1 MAQPCLS
8 NLYGGYSMEVM
19 STSVDEVRPV
29 DRVQDDSMAVD
40 EAIALADTLLR
51 EALANSTRR
60 ERRQLHRLGL
70 LVADPEGREL
80 VQRLTDEVL
89 RIQSNRR
96 AARRFADVV
105 AEHGLPG
112 SLSRVDRVLLSAGA
126 KLAPALPQVVM
137 PLVRRRIL
145 SETKGVV
152 LPAEDP
158 QFADHATLRRREGI
172 GLLVNPLGESILGD
186 DEATRRVDQVLETL
200 RRPDV
205 NAVSIKASAL
215 VANLDVLDFDRS
227 IERICEPLREIY
239 RAALSKEPRGFVNL
253 DMEEYRDLQL
263 TVSAFTM
270 VLDEAEFH
278 HLDAGIVLQA
288 YLPDSHA
295 VLEQLGQWAS
305 DRVRHGGAGIKIR
318 IVKGANLAMEAV
330 DAELHDW
337 IAAPYPTKA
346 DVDASYKLMLES
358 ALRPEWNGAVRVGV
372 ASHNLFDVAWAL
384 VLRGHLPVEQ
394 RHRIDLEMLEGMA
407 PAQSRAV
414 RKLAGSLL
422 LYAPV
427 VQHDQ
432 IDASIAYLA
441 RRLDENTAPENFLRA
456 LFTITPG
463 SPEFATQAE
472 RFRRAVDDR
481 HHISTERRRH
491 AATPHDPTFSNE
503 PDSDPTDPDQRRRL
517 QAAVQPPA
525 TRREPTPI
533 QSAAEIDGIVATAV
547 AAQPHWSAAGITERR
562 RILADVAGVLR
573 RERFDTIQVMA
584 DEAVKV
590 GREGDPEV
598 SEAIDFAK
606 YYGSVGLDVL
616 EQQRAEGAELRPRGV
631 VVVASPWNFPYAIP
645 AGGVLAALAAG
656 NSVILKPPPEAR
668 RTALHL
674 VEQLHRGGVPPE
686 VVQFE
691 ASPDNEVGQR
701 LITHPEVDSVI
712 LTGAY
717 ETAELF
723 RSWKPGMHLL
733 AETSGKNAIVITQ
746 AADLDLAIRD
756 LVRSAFGHAGQKCSA
771 ASLAIV
777 EASLYDD
784 GSFMERL
791 ADATRSLVVGPP
803 SDIGSVVGP
812 LISEPSPKLLR
823 GLTQLDP
830 GERWLVESRR
840 VGDNLW
846 TPGVRVGVQPGSWF
860 HVTECFGPVLGVM
873 RADDLDHAIQL
884 QNGNPYGLTGGIHS
898 LDDAEVERWL
908 EGVHVGN
915 AYINR
920 GVTGA
925 IVRRQPFG
933 GWKRSSVGCGPKAGG
948 PDYVAEMVTGDRA
961 VIDTDAA
968 ERSYRNAW
976 THWFSSSH
984 DPTGLASERNDLRYR
999 PLGGV
1004 LIRVGPDT
1012 PAGALVAA
1020 RRAADLCGTRV
1031 VVSDAAT
1038 EPEDALA
1045 GRLDGLDVERVR
1057 LLTASSDALRGG
1069 CRAHGIE
1076 VDTEPISTSGRRE
1089 LRRWLREQAISRTM
1103 HRHGRVA
1110 P

>member
-1 MAQPCLS
+1 MD
-8 NLYGGYSMEVM
+8 VM
-19 STSVDEVRPV
+19 TTSIDEVRAG

-40 EAIALADTLLR
+40 EAIALADALLR
-51 EALANSTRR
+51 GAFATSTRR
-60 ERRQLHRLGL
+60 ERRQLHRLGR

-89 RIQSNRR
+89 RIQSDRR
-96 AARRFADVV
+96 AARRFANVV
-105 AEHGLPG
+105 DEHGLPG
-112 SLSRVDRVLLSAGA
+112 SLSRVDRLLLSAGA
-126 KLAPALPQVVM
+126 KLAPVLPQVVM

-145 SETKGVV
+145 SETRGVV

-158 QFADHATLRRREGI
+158 QFAEHAALRRREGI

-186 DEATRRVDQVLETL
+186 EEAQRRVEQVLEKL

-205 NAVSIKASAL
+205 HAVSIKASAL
-215 VANLDVLDFDRS
+215 IANLDVLDFDRS
-227 IERICEPLREIY
+227 IERIGEPLREIY
-239 RAALSKEPRGFVNL
+239 RTALAKDPRGFVNL
-253 DMEEYRDLQL
+253 DMEEYRDLEL
-263 TVSAFTM
+263 TVAAFTT
-270 VLDEAEFH
+270 VLDEPEFH
-278 HLDAGIVLQA
+278 HLEAGIVLQA

-295 VLEQLGQWAS
+295 VLEHLGQWAS
-305 DRVRHGGAGIKIR
+305 ARVRQGGAGIKIR

-330 DAELHDW
+330 EAELHDW
-337 IAAPYPTKA
+337 VAAPYPTKA

-384 VLRGHLPVEQ
+384 VLRGRLPVEQ
-394 RHRIDLEMLEGMA
+394 RPRIELEMLEGMA

-414 RKLAGSLL
+414 RKMAGSLL

-463 SPEFATQAE
+463 SIEFATQAE
-472 RFRRAVDDR
+472 RFRRAVDER

-491 AATPHDPTFSNE
+491 AAAPHDAFSNE
-503 PDSDPTDPDQRRRL
+503 PDSDPTDPVQRRCL
-517 QAAVQPPA
+517 YAAVQPLA
-525 TRREPTPI
+525 TRVEPTMI
-533 QSAAEIDGIVATAV
+533 ESV
-547 AAQPHWSAAGITERR
+547 AAIDEIVVTALAAQTQWSAAGASGRR
-562 RILADVAGVLR
+562 KILAAVADVLR
-573 RERFDTIQVMA
+573 RERFDTIEVMA

-590 GREGDPEV
+590 AREGDPEV

-616 EQQRAEGAELRPRGV
+616 EQQRAEGADLFPRGV

-656 NSVILKPPPEAR
+656 NTVILKPPPEAR

-674 VEQLHRGGVPPE
+674 IEQLHRGGVPPE
-686 VVQFE
+686 VVQFV
-691 ASPDNEVGQR
+691 ACPDNEVGQR
-701 LITHPEVDSVI
+701 LLTHPDVDSVI

-746 AADLDLAIRD
+746 AADLDLAIHD

-777 EASLYDD
+777 ESSLYDD
-784 GSFMERL
+784 NSFMERL

-803 SDIGSVVGP
+803 SDLGSVVGP

-830 GERWLVESRR
+830 GERWLVEPRR
-840 VGDNLW
+840 IGDNLW

-873 RADDLDHAIQL
+873 RADDLDHAIEL

-898 LDDAEVERWL
+898 LDEAEVERWL

-915 AYINR
+915 VYINR

-925 IVRRQPFG
+925 IVQRQPFG
-933 GWKRSSVGCGPKAGG
+933 GWKRSSVGCGAKAGG
-948 PDYVAEMVTGDRA
+948 PDYVAEMVTANAA
-961 VIDTDAA
+961 VIDTDVA

-976 THWFSSSH
+976 AQWFSSSH

-999 PLGGV
+999 PLAGV
-1004 LIRVGPDT
+1004 LVRVGPDT
-1012 PAGALVAA
+1012 PARALVAA
-1020 RRAADLCGTRV
+1020 RRAAGLCGTGV
-1031 VVSDAAT
+1031 VVSDAAS
-1038 EPEDALA
+1038 EPEDVLVERLRGLA
-1045 GRLDGLDVERVR
+1045 VERVR
-1057 LLTASSDALRGG
+1057 LLTTSSDELRSG
-1069 CRAHGIE
+1069 CRANGIE
-1076 VDTEPISTSGRRE
+1076 IDTEPVSISGRRE

>member
-1 MAQPCLS
+1 MAQQCLS
-8 NLYGGYSMEVM
+8 SLYGGYSMEVM
-19 STSVDEVRPV
+19 TTSVDEVSTG

-40 EAIALADTLLR
+40 EAIALADRLLR

-60 ERRQLHRLGL
+60 ERRQLHRLGR
-70 LVADPEGREL
+70 LVADPAGREM

-89 RIQSNRR
+89 RIPSNRR

-105 AEHGLPG
+105 DEHGLPG
-112 SLSRVDRVLLSAGA
+112 SLSRVDRLLLSAGA

-158 QFADHATLRRREGI
+158 PFAEHAALRRREGI

-186 DEATRRVDQVLETL
+186 DEARRRVDQVLEKL

-205 NAVSIKASAL
+205 HAVSIKASAL

-227 IERICEPLREIY
+227 VERICEPMREIY
-239 RAALSKEPRGFVNL
+239 RTALAKEPRGFVNL
-253 DMEEYRDLQL
+253 DMEEYRDLEL
-263 TVSAFTM
+263 TVAAFTT
-270 VLDEAEFH
+270 VLGEPEFH
-278 HLDAGIVLQA
+278 HLEAGIVLQA
-288 YLPDSHA
+288 YLPDSHG
-295 VLEQLGQWAS
+295 VLEHLGQWAS
-305 DRVRHGGAGIKIR
+305 ARVRQGGAGIKIR

-358 ALRPEWNGAVRVGV
+358 ALRPEWNGALRVGV

-384 VLRGHLPVEQ
+384 VLRDRLPVEQ
-394 RHRIDLEMLEGMA
+394 RPRIELEMLEGMA

-414 RKLAGSLL
+414 RKMAGSLL

-472 RFRRAVDDR
+472 RFRRAVDAR
-481 HHISTERRRH
+481 HNISTERRRH
-491 AATPHDPTFSNE
+491 PAAPHGPTFINE
-503 PDSDPTDPDQRRRL
+503 PDSDPTDPDQRRSL
-517 QAAVQPPA
+517 QSAVKQHA
-525 TRREPTPI
+525 THAEPTLI
-533 QSAAEIDGIVATAV
+533 ESVAAIDEVVATAV
-547 AAQPHWSAAGITERR
+547 AAQPLWSGAGVAKRR
-562 RILADVAGVLR
+562 QVLSAVVEVLR

-590 GREGDPEV
+590 AREGDPEV

-616 EQQRAEGAELRPRGV
+616 EQQRSEGAELFPRGV

-645 AGGVLAALAAG
+645 AGGVLAALTAG

-686 VVQFE
+686 VVQFV
-691 ASPDNEVGQR
+691 ACPDNEVGQR
-701 LITHPEVDSVI
+701 LITHPDVDSVI

-717 ETAELF
+717 ETAAMF

-784 GSFMERL
+784 ALFMERL

-803 SDIGSVVGP
+803 SDVGSVVGP

-823 GLTQLDP
+823 GLTQLDS
-830 GERWLVESRR
+830 GERWLVEPRR
-840 VGDNLW
+840 IGDNLW
-846 TPGVRVGVQPGSWF
+846 TPAVRVGVQPGSWF
-860 HVTECFGPVLGVM
+860 HITECFGPVLGVM
-873 RADDLDHAIQL
+873 RADNLDHAIEL
-884 QNGNPYGLTGGIHS
+884 QNGTPYGLTGGIHS

-908 EGVHVGN
+908 DGVHLGN

-925 IVRRQPFG
+925 IVQRQPFG

-948 PDYVAEMVTGDRA
+948 TDYVAEMVTA
-961 VIDTDAA
+961 NPTIIDTEVA
-968 ERSYRNAW
+968 EQSYRNSW
-976 THWFSSSH
+976 TRWFGATH
-984 DPTGLASERNDLRYR
+984 DPTGLASEHNDLRYR

-1004 LIRVGPDT
+1004 LVRVGPDT
-1012 PAGALVAA
+1012 PAGALIAA
-1020 RRAADLCGTRV
+1020 RRAAELCGTRV
-1031 VVSDAAT
+1031 VISDAAS
-1038 EPEDALA
+1038 EPDDALVN
-1045 GRLDGLDVERVR
+1045 RLGVVAVERVR
-1057 LLTASSDALRGG
+1057 LLTTGSDELRGG

-1076 VDTEPISTSGRRE
+1076 VDSEPVSISGRRE

>member
-1 MAQPCLS
+1 
-8 NLYGGYSMEVM
+8 MEVM
-19 STSVDEVRPV
+19 TTPVDEVRAG
-29 DRVQDDSMAVD
+29 DRVHDDSMAAD

-51 EALANSTRR
+51 EARATSTRR
-60 ERRQLHRLGL
+60 ERRQLHRLGR
-70 LVADPEGREL
+70 LVADPQGREL
-80 VQRLTDEVL
+80 VQQLTDEVL
-89 RIQSNRR
+89 RIQANRR

-105 AEHGLPG
+105 DAHGVPR
-112 SLSRVDRVLLSAGA
+112 SLSRVDRLLLRGGA
-126 KLAPALPQVVM
+126 RLAPVLPLVVM

-145 SETKGVV
+145 SETTGVV
-152 LPAEDP
+152 LPSEDP
-158 QFADHATLRRREGI
+158 QFAEHAAVRRREGI

-186 DEATRRVDQVLETL
+186 DEAARRVEQVLQKL

-227 IERICEPLREIY
+227 VERISAPLREIY
-239 RAALSKEPRGFVNL
+239 RTALAKEPRGFVNL

-263 TVSAFTM
+263 TVAAFTM
-270 VLDEAEFH
+270 VLDESEFH
-278 HLDAGIVLQA
+278 HLEAGIVLQA

-295 VLEQLGQWAS
+295 VLEHLGQWAS
-305 DRVRHGGAGIKIR
+305 ARVRHGGAGIKIR

-330 DAELHDW
+330 EAELHDW
-337 IAAPYPTKA
+337 VAAPYPTKS

-358 ALRPEWNGAVRVGV
+358 AIRPEWNGAVRVGV

-384 VLRGHLPVEQ
+384 VQRGRLPVEQ
-394 RHRIDLEMLEGMA
+394 RHRIEVEMLEGMA

-414 RKLAGSLL
+414 RKMAGSLL

-463 SPEFATQAE
+463 SPEFTTQAE
-472 RFRRAVDDR
+472 RFRRAVDER
-481 HHISTERRRH
+481 HHISTDRRRH
-491 AATPHDPTFSNE
+491 AVGPHDGIFSNE
-503 PDSDPTDPDQRRRL
+503 PDSDPTDPDQRRCL
-517 QAAVQPPA
+517 QDAVWSPAIRTQPA
-525 TRREPTPI
+525 LTE
-533 QSAAEIDGIVATAV
+533 SVALIDEVVATAV
-547 AAQPHWSAAGITERR
+547 AARAGWSGEGASGRR

-590 GREGDPEV
+590 AREGDPEV
-598 SEAIDFAK
+598 SEAIDFAE

-616 EQQRAEGAELRPRGV
+616 EQQRTEGVELSPRGV

-686 VVQFE
+686 VVQFV
-691 ASPDNEVGQR
+691 ACPDNEVGQR
-701 LITHPEVDSVI
+701 LITHPDVDSVI

-784 GSFMERL
+784 PSFMERL

-803 SDIGSVVGP
+803 SALGSVVGP
-812 LISEPSPKLLR
+812 LISEPSPKLQR
-823 GLTQLDP
+823 GLTRLEP
-830 GERWLVESRR
+830 GERWLVEPRHL
-840 VGDNLW
+840 GDNLW
-846 TPGVRVGVQPGSWF
+846 TPGVRTGVQPGSWF
-860 HVTECFGPVLGVM
+860 HITECFGPVLGVM
-873 RADDLDHAIQL
+873 RADDLDHAIRL
-884 QNGNPYGLTGGIHS
+884 QNATPFGLTGGIHS
-898 LDDAEVERWL
+898 LDDAEVEHWL

-915 AYINR
+915 AYVNR

-925 IVRRQPFG
+925 IVQRQPFG

-948 PDYVAEMVTGDRA
+948 PDYVAEMVTTKPT
-961 VIDTDAA
+961 VIDADAA
-968 ERSYRNAW
+968 DRSYSTAW
-976 THWFSSSH
+976 ARWFSTSH
-984 DPTGLASERNDLRYR
+984 DPTGLASERNELRYR
-999 PLGGV
+999 PLAGV
-1004 LIRVGPDT
+1004 LIRIGPDT
-1012 PAGALVAA
+1012 PAGAQIAA
-1020 RRAADLCGTRV
+1020 GRAAAICGTRV
-1031 VVSDAAT
+1031 VISDAS
-1038 EPEDALA
+1038 EESEDVLIE
-1045 GRLDGLDVERVR
+1045 RLGGLGLERLR
-1057 LLTASSDALRGG
+1057 LLTTTTNVLRGG
-1069 CRAHGIE
+1069 CRANSIE
-1076 VDTEPISTSGRRE
+1076 IDAEPISISGRRE